1 MNAVEPI
8 RDIQLVYDIA
18 DYLKT
23 KNKRDYIM
31 FLIGVNTG
39 LRISDIL
46 KLRTRDIK
54 DSKGKIRNHITLQ
67 EEKTGKD
74 KKVIINDDLKPIL
87 KEYLIDKKEYEFI
100 IKSPKGT
107 NKSLSRQQAYRIL
120 HEVGEVFDI
129 DSMGCHTLR
138 KTLGY
143 HYYKEK
149 KDIAG
154 LMDLYNHSSEAVTL
168 RYIGVNQDN
177 KDKIISKLKFIR
189 KS

>member
-1 MNAVEPI
+1 MNTVEPI
-8 RDIQLVYDIA
+8 RDINLIYDIE
-18 DYLKT
+18 DYLKE

-46 KLRTRDIK
+46 KLRTRDIR
-54 DSKGKIRNHITLQ
+54 DSKGKIRTHIVLE
-67 EEKTGKD
+67 EEKTEKD
-74 KKVIINDDLKPIL
+74 RKIIINDDLKPIL
-87 KEYLIDKKEYEFI
+87 KEYLTDKKDYEFI
-100 IKSPKGT
+100 IKSSKGI
-107 NKSLSRQQAYRIL
+107 NKPLSRQQAYRIL
-120 HEVGEVFDI
+120 HKVGEIFEI
-129 DSMGCHTLR
+129 DNMGCHTLR

-143 HYYKEK
+143 HYYQDK
-149 KDIAG
+149 KDIGG

-189 KS
+189 KR